1 MSQKGRL
8 RAQMPIVAAFVD
20 ALRAEGYGPDVDA
33 AQRNAMAGG
42 CDFYAEEAGQ
52 VFGKPYRP
60 STERS
65 AASTSFGVAGKA
77 RRNHE

>member
-8 RAQMPIVAAFVD
+8 RAQMPLVAEFVD
-20 ALRAEGYGPDVDA
+20 ALRAEGYGPDVDDA
-33 AQRNAMAGG
+33 LRNAMAGG

-60 STERS
+60 ATEKGKPW
-65 AASTSFGVAGKA
+65 TS
-77 RRNHE
+77 